1 MTEEIRARQTAE
13 EMRSAVESGQR
24 ADTGGARRG
33 AERKARQI
41 NRYLYENLV
50 GNVEG
55 QIEYWN
61 RRASRESN
69 PQAADVLRHK
79 AEGLGYAL
87 RLLNAFQPEFHELVA
102 KAENRKCQGC
112 GGALEYRDFQ
122 QASESDLCSSCYE
135 IGREGET
142 SIAERVGNSPRL
154 TNLAAD

>member
-1 MTEEIRARQTAE
+1 MTEEIKARQTAGE
-13 EMRSAVESGQR
+13 TRSAVESGQR

-33 AERKARQI
+33 AERKAREL
-41 NRYLYENLV
+41 NRYLFENLV
-50 GNVEG
+50 SNVEG

-69 PQAADVLRHK
+69 PQAAEVLRHK

-112 GGALEYRDFQ
+112 GGELDYSDFRQ
-122 QASESDLCSSCYE
+122 VKDSDLCNSCYE
-135 IGREGET
+135 IGRDGET
-142 SIAERVGNSPRL
+142 SIAERAGNSVPL
-154 TNLAAD
+154 TNLAAE

>member
-1 MTEEIRARQTAE
+1 VTEEIRARQTAE
-13 EMRSAVESGQR
+13 ETRSAVESGQR

-50 GNVEG
+50 SNVEG

-61 RRASRESN
+61 RRASHESN
-69 PQAADVLRHK
+69 PHAADVLRHK

-102 KAENRKCQGC
+102 KAEDRKCQGC
-112 GGALEYRDFQ
+112 GGALEYSDFR
-122 QASESDLCSSCYE
+122 QASDSDLCDSCYE
-135 IGREGET
+135 IGRDGET
-142 SIAERVGNSPRL
+142 SVAERARNSVPL
-154 TNLAAD
+154 TNLAAE

>member
-13 EMRSAVESGQR
+13 ETRSAVESGQQ
-24 ADTGGARRG
+24 ADTGGTRRG

-50 GNVEG
+50 SNVEG
-55 QIEYWN
+55 QIEYWT

-87 RLLNAFQPEFHELVA
+87 RLFNAFQPEFHELVV
-102 KAENRKCQGC
+102 KAENRGCQGC
-112 GGALEYRDFQ
+112 GDALEYSDFR
-122 QASESDLCSSCYE
+122 QANDSDLCNSCYE
-135 IGREGET
+135 IGHDGET
-142 SIAERVGNSPRL
+142 SIAERAGNSVPL
-154 TNLAAD
+154 TNLAAE